1 MAYKVILKKSAEK
14 SLHALPKKI
23 QARIVGT
30 LNLLSENP
38 FPPASV
44 KLQGR
49 DGYRIRTGDYRIL
62 YTVENEVLTINV
74 VAIGHRREIYI
85 KNSN

>member
-1 MAYKVILKKSAEK
+1 MAYRVIFKRPAEK

-23 QARIVGT
+23 QARIVGVID
-30 LNLLSENP
+30 LLSENP

-44 KLQGR
+44 KLKGR

-62 YTVENEVLTINV
+62 YSVENEILIITV
-74 VAIGHRREIYI
+74 VAIGHRKEIYR
-85 KNSN
+85 